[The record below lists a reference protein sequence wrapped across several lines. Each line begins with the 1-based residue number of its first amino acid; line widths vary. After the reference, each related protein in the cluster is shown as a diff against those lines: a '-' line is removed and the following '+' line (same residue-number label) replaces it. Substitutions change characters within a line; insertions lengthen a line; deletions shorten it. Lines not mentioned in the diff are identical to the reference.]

1 MLNRLHI
8 KNRFVTILMNKSKAT
23 STLSIFAIVT
33 AVALI
38 TASAIIIPAF
48 ALTRYFN
55 CTTGIANKTGKL
67 TIDDVNMCYDK
78 KFPSK
83 TANSAATRS
92 IVTSQ
97 SPMFQDSSS
106 NSQTSQIIVPTTTP

>member
-1 MLNRLHI
+1 
-8 KNRFVTILMNKSKAT
+8 MNKNKAT
-23 STLSIFAIVT
+23 ATLAIFAIVT

-38 TASAIIIPAF
+38 TASTIIIPAF

-78 KFPSK
+78 KFSSK

-97 SPMFQDSSS
+97 SPIFQDSSS
-106 NSQTSQIIVPTTTP
+106 NGQTSQIIVPTTAP

>member
-1 MLNRLHI
+1 
-8 KNRFVTILMNKSKAT
+8 MNKSKAT
-23 STLSIFAIVT
+23 STLSIFAVVT

-83 TANSAATRS
+83 TAATRS